1 MLWNYTLTVQPFC
14 IACIAFTSYYVL
26 QLSVILSMSGIQDQ
40 IRDAAARNSELLA
53 TLSRT
58 DYAIPTLKQQIAQ
71 IRELEAEERRNND
84 RLKKLSNSREKELK
98 DHKKYNESVMK
109 RFAVSARLA
118 SLAYLIP
125 VSPYADVI

>member
-1 MLWNYTLTVQPFC
+1 
-14 IACIAFTSYYVL
+14 
-26 QLSVILSMSGIQDQ
+26 MSGIQDQ

>member
-1 MLWNYTLTVQPFC
+1 
-14 IACIAFTSYYVL
+14 
-26 QLSVILSMSGIQDQ
+26 MSGIQDQ
-40 IRDAAARNSELLA
+40 IRDASARNSELLA

-58 DYAIPTLKQQIAQ
+58 DYAIPTLKQQNAQ

-109 RFAVSARLA
+109 RFAVSVRLA
-118 SLAYLIP
+118 SRAYLM
-125 VSPYADVI
+125 SSSR